1 MQAMNKVMSGFSV
14 REAVLY
20 MCKVSNTQLCF
31 DKAVVYLAN

>member
-20 MCKVSNTQLCF
+20 MCKVSTQLCF